1 MRCFINLKKTRWNS
15 FFEKT
20 WANSINKYATSKHWK
35 NVNSFEDLIKRSLR
49 YSGMVSVTEENSECS
64 KAGKQLRDLFS
75 NLSLISKII
84 CNEDIFIEFI
94 LMSLKFTWVA
104 ASLVDWLLL
113 AGFSVER
120 IPEGSLQKSGSK
132 ISVTTP
138 NLEPVFNLK
147 WFSPKFRISIVK
159 QPSFMLKT
167 EFGMKILSK
176 YLDSNIFQLPNLQ
189 FIGILTNL
197 ADHGF
202 TLIVLFTVNLFNSKV
217 LSLE

>member
-1 MRCFINLKKTRWNS
+1 MFRSRKTITRVLN
-15 FFEKT
+15 
-20 WANSINKYATSKHWK
+20 
-35 NVNSFEDLIKRSLR
+35 
-49 YSGMVSVTEENSECS
+49 
-64 KAGKQLRDLFS
+64 
-75 NLSLISKII
+75 NLSLISEII

-113 AGFSVER
+113 AGFSVKLV
-120 IPEGSLQKSGSK
+120 PEGSLQKSGSK
-132 ISVTTP
+132 ISVMTP

-159 QPSFMLKT
+159 QPSYMLKT

-176 YLDSNIFQLPNLQ
+176 YFDSNIFQLPNLQ

-202 TLIVLFTVNLFNSKV
+202 TLIVWFTVNLFNSKV
-217 LSLE
+217 LVLE